1 MKLKVNLISSLK
13 GEVHSR
19 GFKENGYSYLRSE
32 TIHRGDSNSTIGGLQ
47 SSREVTHFVTK
58 LFFNHESVNFIYM
71 HAECK
76 SFEKKKKFSL
86 LFILPPF
93 PSFYLLKYTIKCIA
107 VYRLIWLVREGV
119 CIAFLLNCC
128 PHQCVA
134 SPEALTNGGDERL
147 LPLHHLDQSWKWCQN
162 PPWGRKGWRN
172 LNK

>member
-58 LFFNHESVNFIYM
+58 LFFNHESINFIYM

-134 SPEALTNGGDERL
+134 SPEALTNGGDERDSSPCIIL
-147 LPLHHLDQSWKWCQN
+147 ISHGNDVKTHREAIKDEEI
-162 PPWGRKGWRN
+162 
-172 LNK
+172 

>member
-119 CIAFLLNCC
+119 CIAFLLNWC

-134 SPEALTNGGDERL
+134 SPEALTNGGDERDSSPCIIL
-147 LPLHHLDQSWKWCQN
+147 ISHENDVKTHREAVKDEEI
-162 PPWGRKGWRN
+162 
-172 LNK
+172 

>member
-76 SFEKKKKFSL
+76 SLEKKK
-86 LFILPPF
+86 ILTPFYSPPF

-134 SPEALTNGGDERL
+134 SPEALTNGGDERDSSPCIIL
-147 LPLHHLDQSWKWCQN
+147 ISHGNDVKTHREAVKDEEI
-162 PPWGRKGWRN
+162 
-172 LNK
+172 

>member
-76 SFEKKKKFSL
+76 SLEKKK
-86 LFILPPF
+86 ILTPFYSPPLPF
-93 PSFYLLKYTIKCIA
+93 
-107 VYRLIWLVREGV
+107 
-119 CIAFLLNCC
+119 FLPVEIHN
-128 PHQCVA
+128 
-134 SPEALTNGGDERL
+134 
-147 LPLHHLDQSWKWCQN
+147 
-162 PPWGRKGWRN
+162 
-172 LNK
+172 

>member
-32 TIHRGDSNSTIGGLQ
+32 TIHRGDSKPTIGGLQ
-47 SSREVTHFVTK
+47 CSREVTHFVTK

-76 SFEKKKKFSL
+76 SFEQKKKFSL
-86 LFILPPF
+86 LFTPPF

-107 VYRLIWLVREGV
+107 VYRLI
-119 CIAFLLNCC
+119 
-128 PHQCVA
+128 
-134 SPEALTNGGDERL
+134 
-147 LPLHHLDQSWKWCQN
+147 
-162 PPWGRKGWRN
+162 
-172 LNK
+172 

>member
-1 MKLKVNLISSLK
+1 M
-13 GEVHSR
+13 HSR

-76 SFEKKKKFSL
+76 SFEKNSHSFLFS
-86 LFILPPF
+86 PPF

-134 SPEALTNGGDERL
+134 SPEALTNGGDERDSSPCIIL
-147 LPLHHLDQSWKWCQN
+147 ISHENDVKTHREAIKDEEI
-162 PPWGRKGWRN
+162 
-172 LNK
+172 

>member
-13 GEVHSR
+13 DEVHSR
-19 GFKENGYSYLRSE
+19 GFKENSYSYLRSE
-32 TIHRGDSNSTIGGLQ
+32 TIHGGDSKPTIGGLQ
-47 SSREVTHFVTK
+47 CSREVTHFVTK

-76 SFEKKKKFSL
+76 SFERKKKFSF
-86 LFILPPF
+86 LFTPPPF

-147 LPLHHLDQSWKWCQN
+147 LPPASSWSVTEMMSK
-162 PPWGRKGWRN
+162 PTVRP
-172 LNK
+172 

>member
-13 GEVHSR
+13 DEVHSR

-32 TIHRGDSNSTIGGLQ
+32 TIHGGDFKPTIGGLQ
-47 SSREVTHFVTK
+47 CSREVTHFVTK

-76 SFEKKKKFSL
+76 SFEQKKKFSL
-86 LFILPPF
+86 LFTPPF

-147 LPLHHLDQSWKWCQN
+147 LPLHHLDQSRKWCQN
-162 PPWGRKGWRN
+162 PLWGRKGWRN
-172 LNK
+172 PNK

>member
-76 SFEKKKKFSL
+76 SLEKKKFSL

-134 SPEALTNGGDERL
+134 SPEALTNGGDERDSSPCIIL
-147 LPLHHLDQSWKWCQN
+147 ISHENDVKTHREAIKDEEI
-162 PPWGRKGWRN
+162 
-172 LNK
+172 

>member
-76 SFEKKKKFSL
+76 SFEKKKNSHSF
-86 LFILPPF
+86 LFPPPF

-134 SPEALTNGGDERL
+134 SPEALTNGGDERDSSPCIIL
-147 LPLHHLDQSWKWCQN
+147 ISHGNDVKTHREAIKDEEI
-162 PPWGRKGWRN
+162 
-172 LNK
+172 

>member
-58 LFFNHESVNFIYM
+58 LFFNHESINFIYM

-134 SPEALTNGGDERL
+134 SPEALTNGGDERDSSPCIIL
-147 LPLHHLDQSWKWCQN
+147 ISHENDVKTHREAIKDEEI
-162 PPWGRKGWRN
+162 
-172 LNK
+172 

>member
-134 SPEALTNGGDERL
+134 SPEALTNGGDERDSSPCIIL
-147 LPLHHLDQSWKWCQN
+147 ISHGNDVKTHREAVKDEEI
-162 PPWGRKGWRN
+162 
-172 LNK
+172 

>member
-76 SFEKKKKFSL
+76 SFEKNSHSFLFS
-86 LFILPPF
+86 PPF

-162 PPWGRKGWRN
+162 PPWGHKGWRN